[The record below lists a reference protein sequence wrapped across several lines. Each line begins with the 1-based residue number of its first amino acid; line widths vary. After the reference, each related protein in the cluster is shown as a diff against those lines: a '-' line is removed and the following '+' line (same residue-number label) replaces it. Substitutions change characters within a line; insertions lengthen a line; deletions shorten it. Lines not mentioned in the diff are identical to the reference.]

1 MYKSQNYDQQQSNGD
16 PWVQSSKN
24 LLNKTNPTGQGSTRN
39 TQNGKKIIIG
49 KKNRISKGGGST
61 QGVRT
66 QEAYQLMDDSED
78 APTKKTFW
86 IENEL
91 DFVPFVFERD
101 GLGRLNKKKKRQ
113 SSRCSGFQARNS
125 EMEKHKNLITQMT
138 MKRHAKRGKPDTSF
152 GLPRGPSLTRAQ
164 T

>member
-1 MYKSQNYDQQQSNGD
+1 MYKCQNYDQQQSNSD
-16 PWVQSSKN
+16 PWVQSSPN
-24 LLNKTNPTGQGSTRN
+24 LLNKTNPPRQGSARN

-49 KKNRISKGGGST
+49 KKNRISKGVGSI
-61 QGVRT
+61 QGVRSR
-66 QEAYQLMDDSED
+66 EANQLMDDSED
-78 APTKKTFW
+78 APSKKSFW

-91 DFVPFVFERD
+91 DFVPFVSERD
-101 GLGRLNKKKKRQ
+101 GLGRLNKKKNQQ

-138 MKRHAKRGKPDTSF
+138 MKRNANGGKAETSF
-152 GLPRGPSLTRAQ
+152 GLPRGPSVTRAQ

>member
-1 MYKSQNYDQQQSNGD
+1 MNKGQNYDQQQSNGD
-16 PWVQSSKN
+16 PWMHSSPK
-24 LLNKTNPTGQGSTRN
+24 LLNKTNPPGQGSTRN

-49 KKNRISKGGGST
+49 KKSRISKGVGST
-61 QGVRT
+61 QRVRT
-66 QEAYQLMDDSED
+66 QEAYQLMDYSED
-78 APTKKTFW
+78 APTKKNFW

-125 EMEKHKNLITQMT
+125 EMEKHRNLITQMS
-138 MKRHAKRGKPDTSF
+138 MNRHANGGKPETSF
-152 GLPRGPSLTRAQ
+152 GLPRGPSLARAQ